1 MPITIH
7 SLEVRFDVKGSDEKR
22 FAELFT
28 GAMRA
33 WMEQDAE
40 RRRLE
45 RLTMCERSL
54 GDRPEDVGT

>member
-28 GAMRA
+28 RAMRA
-33 WMEQDAE
+33 WAQQDAE

-45 RLTMCERSL
+45 QLAASERSL
-54 GDRPEDVGT
+54 GGHDAGAAA